1 MITSLNNNG
10 NENYTISLFNIV
22 KFHCIYYEKIYF
34 IDELSR
40 EKTATQSHTQKG
52 SFLGENGAHYAV
64 DGSTSTCT
72 KTIDIGTSS
81 TYKDVWWKV
90 DLGEIKSIYSIG
102 IQFKNYGNEGISIFS
117 NSFTF

>member
-1 MITSLNNNG
+1 MITSLNNKW
-10 NENYTISLFNIV
+10 NENFTISLFDIV

-40 EKTATQSHTQKG
+40 GKPASQSHTQKG

-64 DGSTSTCT
+64 DGITSTCT
-72 KTIDIGTSS
+72 KTIDIGKSS

-102 IQFKNYGNEGISIFS
+102 IQFRNYINAGISIFS
-117 NSFTF
+117 NIYTF